1 MEFVVYLEQL
11 QELQDISSFPA
22 LPSDPLSLSLA
33 SRLWNA
39 CIQLQLLLESTG
51 SSPLLLDL
59 CYIRCYCCTSLA
71 SHLLPQDM
79 VRFWARTAK
88 AYLDCNE
95 LQEAAGC
102 LQKAEESS
110 KSATE
115 VSIECKFHLYKWS
128 LELAVKRD
136 GDIGNYVKLLC
147 DLLPELPGERLGLC
161 FFLYKNVAYP
171 LSQRSLFAHAITALN
186 ACLALTAES
195 PRRTEEVAVKART
208 LLCSLYLE
216 LQAYSKAR
224 DLLRLLPT
232 NSATLSLH
240 TKLLILTEAMGSF
253 PDLIKDILQQ
263 GPACAQCVCDLLLS
277 CSQLMDA
284 CRLLWEAAQH
294 FQQSD
299 LVVSWAKT
307 LFCLVTMDP
316 ALSETAEYLSINA
329 ALEAV
334 CASDDCEPVLPF
346 LWNLCVERSHAGD
359 FEGSTMVLR
368 KVLASA
374 QDSQMKHNAL
384 VLLAQNCFRLGRL
397 EEALESL
404 SHTSPQDGKTALLR
418 LHILLRLKAASR
430 DSIASTFASLR
441 TTEDII
447 AAASEV
453 LQEREHLQ
461 DWPDAQ
467 RLVCAQLTKVMQSEV
482 TDSRLSQVVKLAV
495 QSASDPA
502 LTLEYL
508 HTCALCRGLTEED
521 RDWLHKKAWN
531 LAIAQSPS
539 LLTYNLLRTAG
550 QLATTHEQQQ
560 RCLLAACHTCFI
572 GGLNSKYQES
582 LAILQSIQ
590 TEAGLLSMQRE
601 VEFEGL
607 LVAAPETLAEHLEK
621 ATLSAENLKSAAG
634 AAFKLR
640 RPDIAALCLKQL
652 LRVSQDDVAETAA
665 VLRTLAILAAS
676 CDESF
681 CYVEQAVKVAAE
693 RVYPRE
699 EVEWLLAL
707 CWNNGVKN
715 YRLDKL
721 VWAER
726 WMSVAMRLVEK
737 SESAHSEQMRKVY
750 SEVLRQRYDS

>member
-11 QELQDISSFPA
+11 QELKDLSALPA
-22 LPSDPLSLSLA
+22 LPSDPLNLQLA

-39 CIQLQLLLESTG
+39 CIQLQLLFESTG
-51 SSPLLLDL
+51 SSALLLDL
-59 CYIRCYCCTSLA
+59 CHIRCYCCTSLA
-71 SHLLPQDM
+71 PYLPPQDM
-79 VRFWARTAK
+79 VKFWARTAK

-95 LQEAAGC
+95 LHGGTSC
-102 LQKAEESS
+102 LQKAEDSD
-110 KSATE
+110 KLATE
-115 VSIECKFHLYKWS
+115 VSAECKFHLYKWS

-136 GDIGNYVKLLC
+136 GDIGNYVQLLC
-147 DLLPELPGERLGLC
+147 NLLPELPGERLGLC
-161 FFLYKNVAYP
+161 YFLYKDVAYP
-171 LSQRSLFAHAITALN
+171 LSHRSLFAHAITALN
-186 ACLALTAES
+186 ACLTLAAES

-240 TKLLILTEAMGSF
+240 TKLLIMTECMGSF
-253 PDLIKDILQQ
+253 PDLIKDILQH
-263 GPACAQCVCDLLLS
+263 GPACAECVCELLLN

-307 LFCLVTMDP
+307 LLCLVTMDP
-316 ALSETAEYLSINA
+316 ALSESAEYLSTNA
-329 ALEAV
+329 ALQAV
-334 CASDDCEPVLPF
+334 CETGCCEPVLPF
-346 LWNLCVERSHAGD
+346 LWNLCVERSLAGD
-359 FEGSTMVLR
+359 FEGSTAVLR
-368 KVLASA
+368 KVLASV
-374 QDSQMKHNAL
+374 QDGQMKHNVL
-384 VLLAQNCFRLGRL
+384 VLLAQNSFRLGKL

-404 SHTSPQDGKTALLR
+404 SHTSPQDGKAALLR
-418 LHILLRLKAASR
+418 LHILLRLQAASR
-430 DSIASTFASLR
+430 DSIASTFTSLR
-441 TTEDII
+441 STEDIVT
-447 AAASEV
+447 AASEV
-453 LQEREHLQ
+453 LQEREHLR
-461 DWPDAQ
+461 DWPEAQ

-482 TDSRLSQVVKLAV
+482 TDSRLSAVVKLAV

-502 LTLEYL
+502 LALEYL
-508 HTCALCRGLTEED
+508 HTCALCRGIAGED

-550 QLATTHEQQQ
+550 QLAMTQEQQQ
-560 RCLLAACHTCFI
+560 RCHLAACHMCFA
-572 GGLNSKYQES
+572 GGLTTKYQEA
-582 LAILQSIQ
+582 LVMLQQIQ
-590 TEAGLLSMQRE
+590 ACAGLQSMQRE

-621 ATLSAENLKSAAG
+621 AVLSAGNLKSAAG
-634 AAFKLR
+634 AAFKLH

-665 VLRTLAILAAS
+665 VLRTLSILAAS

-681 CYVEQAVKVAAE
+681 CYVEQAVKAAGE
-693 RVYPRE
+693 RTYPRE
-699 EVEWLLAL
+699 ETEWLLAL

-726 WMSVAMRLVEK
+726 WMSAAMRLVEK

-750 SEVLRQRYDS
+750 AEVLRQRYDS